1 MTLTLDIRPELEAQ
15 LKAEAAKAGLDAS
28 TFILNAIE
36 ERMRQNWRGTHS
48 LPNRLSTQEA
58 VLLQKIN
65 QGLPEEVRQRY
76 RCLVAKRRAE
86 TLTSEDHAEL
96 IALSDRIDETNARRI
111 EHLAELAQLRESS
124 LDDVMRQLGIK
135 PQYV

>member
-65 QGLPEEVRQRY
+65 QGLPEEVWQRY